1 MHGVFTVSSHHPY
14 KVPAGYEDT
23 FAGGS
28 RPIYKTIQYTD
39 HALRKF
45 FQTASQM
52 PWFKNTLFVISADHA
67 SAEIEYA
74 EYNTAWGY
82 FSVPVFFYKPGASWN
97 SMSTDIIQ
105 QVDVMPTVLGY
116 LKYDEPF
123 VSFGRNA
130 FERQTEPFA
139 FNYLNGNYQFFQG
152 DYLLLFDGQKPVALY
167 HYKQDRLLRT
177 DVKSRHPELVD
188 AMLVRLKAFIQ
199 QYNNRM
205 VDDNLTAEGPQAA
218 KYRPR

>member
-1 MHGVFTVSSHHPY
+1 
-14 KVPAGYEDT
+14 
-23 FAGGS
+23 
-28 RPIYKTIQYTD
+28 
-39 HALRKF
+39 
-45 FQTASQM
+45 
-52 PWFKNTLFVISADHA
+52 
-67 SAEIEYA
+67 
-74 EYNTAWGY
+74 
-82 FSVPVFFYKPGASWN
+82 
-97 SMSTDIIQ
+97 MSTDIIQ